1 MPGIAA
7 FFASP
12 LFHSGR
18 QPPNSRSESK
28 VTAKATINS
37 MNQAL
42 FAPESHFGEEQ
53 LYREVSKKP
62 NVCPPARRAGRE
74 PGPDPR
80 QPHRLLK
87 GDVI

>member
-1 MPGIAA
+1 VRSVPGIAA

-53 LYREVSKKP
+53 LYGCAMIVTIPE
-62 NVCPPARRAGRE
+62 
-74 PGPDPR
+74 
-80 QPHRLLK
+80 
-87 GDVI
+87 